1 MQQKQIDMRIL
12 FGYDI
17 REYYKKISNIDKFFG
32 WGIYLGETLINA
44 IEEQRV
50 AVNADMRDVIAAFV
64 EDNLEKDLTLEL
76 LADKLNLRLDA
87 ASRLFRQTI
96 GKSYVAYVKEKKLEK
111 AIELLNQGENVK
123 DIAERLGYSSSQY
136 FIKVFKETYGITPH
150 QYRKK
155 QD

>member
-32 WGIYLGETLINA
+32 WGIYLGETLINT

-87 ASRLFRQTI
+87 ASRLLRQTM